1 MQSRR
6 HKFSIAPQSWSLTA
20 NKELCGWSCTGA
32 NVGGGTANKEYLPPT
47 EGNDGTGAAGGT
59 SLRANGNG
67 GVGGASAVNDT
78 EGNGTG
84 AAGGTSGNFDQTM
97 EPNGRDRERVSNTSD
112 ISRGVEPNGGDAERV
127 SDTAEKKRW
136 C

>member
-1 MQSRR
+1 M
-6 HKFSIAPQSWSLTA
+6 
-20 NKELCGWSCTGA
+20 
-32 NVGGGTANKEYLPPT
+32 
-47 EGNDGTGAAGGT
+47 
-59 SLRANGNG
+59 
-67 GVGGASAVNDT
+67 NDT